1 MNNSKTGTVY
11 LVGAGPGDPDLL
23 TVKAK
28 RLLTKC
34 DAFVFD
40 SLIPQELLELV
51 PDSCETYFV
60 GKRRGFHSVPQT
72 QTNQI
77 LLEMAKRYSC
87 IVRLKGGDPFL
98 FGRGAEEAEY
108 LISEGVRCE
117 VVPGVTAGIAV
128 PAYQGIPV
136 THRLAG
142 SSVTFVT
149 GHERDSKI
157 EPSVDWRKLAT
168 ATDGLVIYMGVH
180 NLQYITNELMAG
192 GLDAKTPSIVI
203 QQGTVVGQRFLKAP
217 LYKLFDEVKNQKFI
231 SPSIVLIGSVI
242 NYQVEGCSPLP
253 AEVNMPIS
261 F

>member
-1 MNNSKTGTVY
+1 MNISKTGTVY

-28 RLLTKC
+28 RLLTNC
-34 DAFVFD
+34 DAFVYD
-40 SLIPQELLELV
+40 SLIPKELLELV
-51 PDSCETYFV
+51 PDSCQTHFV
-60 GKRRGFHSVPQT
+60 GKRRGFRSVSQT

-77 LLEMAKRYSC
+77 LFEMAKRHSC
-87 IVRLKGGDPFL
+87 VVRLKGGDPFL

-108 LISEGVRCE
+108 LLSKGISCE

-149 GHERDSKI
+149 GHERDGKI
-157 EPSVDWRKLAT
+157 QPSVDWRKLAK

-180 NLQYITNELMAG
+180 NLQYISNELIAG
-192 GLDAKTPSIVI
+192 GLDSQTPSAVI

-217 LYKLFDEVKNQKFI
+217 LCQLFDEVQNQKFI

-242 NYQVEGCSPLP
+242 NYQVHGCSPLP